1 MKLVTFAAGGAARPG
16 LWLGEGRILDIIA
29 ADKADPAGVDV
40 STAVAFIAGG
50 EKSHAAAQRWLASP
64 KAEAVVSGAKLLAPI
79 PRPARN
85 VFCIGRNYVDH
96 VKELD
101 NDLPTAATVF
111 TKQPNA
117 VVGPD
122 ADVIVARNVSQKLD
136 YEIELAVIIGKAG
149 KDIAPAN
156 AMEHIFGYTIAND
169 VSARDLQFEHV
180 QWFKGK
186 GLDTTCP
193 LGPWIVS
200 RDEVAD
206 VKTLELTLT
215 VNGERR
221 QNGRVEQMIFDIPT
235 IVATLSK
242 GMALEPGDVIITG
255 TPSGV
260 AHGMKPPKY
269 LQDGDVVTCTISQ
282 IGQLTNTIRTP

>member
-1 MKLVTFAAGGAARPG
+1 MKLLTFSAGGAQKPG
-16 LWLGEGRILDIIA
+16 LWLGEGRVLDITA

-40 STAVAFIAGG
+40 SSAVAFIASG
-50 EKSHAAAQRWLASP
+50 EKARAAARRWLTNPPAS
-64 KAEAVVSGAKLLAPI
+64 AVVNDAKLLAPI

-96 VKELD
+96 VQELD
-101 NDLPTAATVF
+101 NDLPTKATFF

-117 VVGPD
+117 VIGPD
-122 ADVIVARNVSQKLD
+122 AEVSVRRDVTAKLD
-136 YEIELAVIIGKAG
+136 YEVELTLIIGKPGA
-149 KDIAPAN
+149 DIAPAN
-156 AMEHIFGYTIAND
+156 AFDHIWGYTIAND
-169 VSARDLQFEHV
+169 VTARDLQTEHV

-186 GLDTTCP
+186 ALDTTCP
-193 LGPWIVS
+193 IGPWIVS

-206 VKTLELTLT
+206 VKALELSLS

-221 QNGRVEQMIFDIPT
+221 QTGRVELMIFDIPA
-235 IVATLSK
+235 IIATLSK

-260 AHGMKPPKY
+260 GHGMKPPKY
-269 LQDGDVVTCTISQ
+269 LNDGDVVTCTISQ